1 MSSRS
6 RSHHPIR
13 SIFERRRSVAEY
25 ENFDRQYRL
34 AAGPAGGTGFEV
46 GETSKAQPVPLHVNF
61 SLQKSDLETQNT
73 GKVTV
78 WNLNPAHL
86 AVLNETDCA
95 LSFRAGYGNRLSLI
109 FAGIISFV
117 STSTDGA
124 DRKTEIEVVDNLVE
138 IRDTYVS
145 VSYNGTVSWKKI
157 FDDVAAQMGVAI
169 TYSYNAKFVDV
180 PNGFSYVGLAR
191 DIMTKGCDCCS
202 LTWSLQN
209 GVMQVKKPGD
219 TMSREVYVL
228 SPDSGMIGIPERV
241 VIAQDEATG
250 QNKLGW
256 DVEYFLNGAIN
267 IDDYVKVESE
277 TVTGYFRVYSL
288 DIQGDNVSGDWLCKA
303 RLLEVSG

>member
-1 MSSRS
+1 
-6 RSHHPIR
+6 
-13 SIFERRRSVAEY
+13 
-25 ENFDRQYRL
+25 
-34 AAGPAGGTGFEV
+34 
-46 GETSKAQPVPLHVNF
+46 
-61 SLQKSDLETQNT
+61 
-73 GKVTV
+73 
-78 WNLNPAHL
+78 
-86 AVLNETDCA
+86 
-95 LSFRAGYGNRLSLI
+95 
-109 FAGIISFV
+109 
-117 STSTDGA
+117 
-124 DRKTEIEVVDNLVE
+124 
-138 IRDTYVS
+138 
-145 VSYNGTVSWKKI
+145 
-157 FDDVAAQMGVAI
+157 
-169 TYSYNAKFVDV
+169 
-180 PNGFSYVGLAR
+180 
-191 DIMTKGCDCCS
+191 MTKGCDCCS